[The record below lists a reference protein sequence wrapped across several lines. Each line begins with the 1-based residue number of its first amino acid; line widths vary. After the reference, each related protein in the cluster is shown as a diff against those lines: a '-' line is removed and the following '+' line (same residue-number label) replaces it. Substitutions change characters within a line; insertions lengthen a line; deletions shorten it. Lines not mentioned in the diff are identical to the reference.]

1 MTEGTYKWK
10 CLVGFMD
17 GRAGSCLFNF
27 CYELCWNLDG
37 DCIVFVDGFF
47 LDGRFYH
54 INPTDQ
60 WWWEVFL
67 SSDIFFSFYLQCFKI
82 FIIQG
87 LLLLDQNYPRI
98 LFETI
103 VKGVA
108 FLISFSAHLSFV
120 CMRGSACCEL
130 ILYEATLPE
139 VFIDSRNSLLDF

>member
-1 MTEGTYKWK
+1 MAEGTYKWK

-37 DCIVFVDGFF
+37 DCIVFVDDFF

-67 SSDIFFSFYLQCFKI
+67 SSDIFLQFLSSVLQNFYYTRPSLAWSELPQDTFRDHSERCGFPD
-82 FIIQG
+82 F
-87 LLLLDQNYPRI
+87 
-98 LFETI
+98 
-103 VKGVA
+103 
-108 FLISFSAHLSFV
+108 FLGSFV
-120 CMRGSACCEL
+120 IC
-130 ILYEATLPE
+130 LYERFCLLW
-139 VFIDSRNSLLDF
+139 VNFIWGYIARSGYWL